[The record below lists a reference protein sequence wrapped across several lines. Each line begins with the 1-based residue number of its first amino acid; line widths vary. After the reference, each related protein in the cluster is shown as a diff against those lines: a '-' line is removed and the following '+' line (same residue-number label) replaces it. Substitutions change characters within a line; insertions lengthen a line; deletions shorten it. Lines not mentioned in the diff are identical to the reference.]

1 MRKLVAFTSVGLM
14 LASGLAAP
22 VVAGPTSVNFW
33 VELYYG
39 QPSDGPANPPPKV
52 VTREM
57 SATSV
62 QAVEAVCAHS
72 LVRLGRYVQARDIS
86 LQRYLSGVGG
96 KCVTDASG
104 KIKMTVSSSV
114 TGSK

>member
-1 MRKLVAFTSVGLM
+1 MRT
-14 LASGLAAP
+14 LAAILIGGLAVAAA
-22 VVAGPTSVNFW
+22 AGPVAARPNSVNFW

-57 SATSV
+57 SAVSV
-62 QAVEAVCAHS
+62 QAAEAVCAHS

-96 KCVTDASG
+96 KCVTDATG
-104 KIKMTVSSSV
+104 KIKMTVNSSV